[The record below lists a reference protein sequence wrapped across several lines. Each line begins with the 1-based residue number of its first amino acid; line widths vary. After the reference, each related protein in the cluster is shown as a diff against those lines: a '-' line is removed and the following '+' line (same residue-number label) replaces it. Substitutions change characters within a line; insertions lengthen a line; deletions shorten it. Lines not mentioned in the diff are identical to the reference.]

1 MCRQQALIE
10 VPVETL
16 WELVG
21 DVRRHPEWWPRI
33 IDVQCEELEQ
43 GCTFRQVTKAAVGKV
58 ETDILVER
66 LEGCRELQLRCLDT
80 GTCSRW
86 LLTSTQEGTFVDV
99 ELGMEAQP
107 SLAWSTRGVVVHT
120 PTDEDLDLTVVHAHR
135 HGDEPKGNDP

>member
-33 IDVQCEELEQ
+33 EDVKCDGIDQ
-43 GCTFRQVTKAAVGKV
+43 GCTYRQVTRTPMGRI
-58 ETDILVER
+58 ETDMTIER
-66 LEGCRELQLRCLDT
+66 LDGCRELQLRCLDT

-86 LLTSTQEGTFVDV
+86 LLTSTQAGTFVDV
-99 ELGMEAQP
+99 ELGMDPANLSNRVFDAVAGRRYFRKWLAQSVEA
-107 SLAWSTRGVVVHT
+107 LRRAAGEER
-120 PTDEDLDLTVVHAHR
+120 DIAA
-135 HGDEPKGNDP
+135 